1 MVIHGGIDGF
11 SRILVYLRCSTNNR
25 ASTVLSCFLQAVERY
40 GLPSCVCSDKGGENV
55 DVSLYMLSHPNR
67 GPGRGSMIAG
77 KSVHNQRIECLWRDL
92 FYQKTSTFYQ
102 LFHHLQDCG
111 VLDITSELHLFAL
124 HYVFLPRINM
134 ALSEFV
140 DAWCSHGLSSAKN
153 KTPTQLWIMGMQN
166 NAQSDLTVSKEM
178 YGVSN
183 VFTINTFLRYSSHL
197 CKADTYSV
205 HVYELSQRWAPI

>member
-1 MVIHGGIDGF
+1 M
-11 SRILVYLRCSTNNR
+11 
-25 ASTVLSCFLQAVERY
+25 
-40 GLPSCVCSDKGGENV
+40 
-55 DVSLYMLSHPNR
+55 
-67 GPGRGSMIAG
+67 
-77 KSVHNQRIECLWRDL
+77 
-92 FYQKTSTFYQ
+92 
-102 LFHHLQDCG
+102 
-111 VLDITSELHLFAL
+111 LDITNELHLFAL

-183 VFTINTFLRYSSHL
+183 VFTINAFLRYSSHL